1 MELNVTLINFLK
13 YEDKETKKP
22 KIRIGYINNDKN
34 YIENRDKMKGYPELS
49 VYVDDNNIWDKFKVE
64 MTGDTAI
71 FVFDKKPN
79 PRNPLKDM
87 IVLQEIKTNKHGNIS
102 IL

>member
-1 MELNVTLINFLK
+1 MELNVTLLNFLR
-13 YEDKETKKP
+13 YEDKETMKP
-22 KIRIGYINNDKN
+22 KIRIGYINNDKQ
-34 YIENRDKMKGYPELS
+34 YIENTAKFIGYPELS

-71 FVFDKKPN
+71 LVFDKKPN
-79 PRNPLKDM
+79 PRNPLKEI
-87 IVLQEIKTNKHGNIS
+87 IVLEMIKTNKHGNIS